1 MLSVPIPIFKE
12 YKLQIK
18 YFPLSLNERPKEF
31 IFSVGE
37 YVTTSEIK
45 TKLMEAV

>member
-1 MLSVPIPIFKE
+1 M
-12 YKLQIK
+12 
-18 YFPLSLNERPKEF
+18 SLTEKPKEF

-45 TKLMEAV
+45 TKLMEAI